1 MNTVL
6 LRGGQSVGLL
16 GILLMLVSVYARFAG
31 RFTFGGYQTGTLLL
45 AGMGAVVV
53 GCFLLLWTIA
63 ERAQR

>member
-6 LRGGQSVGLL
+6 LRGGQLIGLL

-31 RFTFGGYQTGTLLL
+31 KFTFGGYQTGTLLL

-53 GCFLLLWTIA
+53 GCFFLLWVIA
-63 ERAQR
+63 DRDRG